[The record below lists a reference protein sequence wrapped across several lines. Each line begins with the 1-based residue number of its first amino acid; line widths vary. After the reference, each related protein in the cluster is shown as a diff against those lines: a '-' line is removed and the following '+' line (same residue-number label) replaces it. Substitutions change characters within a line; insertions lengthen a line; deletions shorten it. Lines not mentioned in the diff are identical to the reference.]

1 MRLEIFTSDLS
12 NRHEITHAISSQFS
26 DLYNGIGK
34 FSIVLPMD
42 EYNISIAQNDALV
55 YIVDR
60 QLTYIVQEVVMDCD
74 ANEITMNGYSLNSLL
89 DRRVIASEVK
99 ITNVETDVYS
109 AVNANLRGLPVAIAE
124 SQGLTETVEETE
136 LDSDTL
142 LTAIMPGLDEVE
154 LGQRAT
160 YDYKS
165 KTITWGLYKGVD
177 RTGGLKSVSFV
188 HERGTA
194 PGMSIDM
201 DVSEYKNVLYCNAE
215 YRNGSDTTKFTVTV
229 GTADGADRRE
239 ATERFGG
246 DSQKDGESLSSFK
259 SRVTRWAQEKLAEL
273 KNRLGF
279 TMNADASELGTMYNV
294 GDLVWCVSLRHNLKF
309 KARVTGAT
317 YSQDANG
324 KTISITVGD
333 PVLTVNVR

>member
-1 MRLEIFTSDLS
+1 MRLEIFTPDLS

-42 EYNISIAQNDALV
+42 DYNISIAQNDALV

-89 DRRVIASEVK
+89 DRRVVASEVK
-99 ITNVETDVYS
+99 VVNVESDVYN
-109 AVNANLRGLPVAIAE
+109 AVRTNLRDLPVVIADA
-124 SQGLTETVEETE
+124 QGLEGVVEETS
-136 LDSDTL
+136 LDGDTL
-142 LTAIMPGLDEVE
+142 LSAITPILDEVE

-160 YDYKS
+160 FDYKS

-177 RTGGLKSVSFV
+177 RTGGIKSVSFV

-194 PGMSIDM
+194 PGLSIDM
-201 DVSEYKNVLYCNAE
+201 DISEYKNVLYCNAE
-215 YRNGSDTTKFTVTV
+215 YRGGSDTTKFTVTV
-229 GTADGADRRE
+229 GTAEGADRRE
-239 ATERFGG
+239 TSERFGG

-279 TMNADASELGTMYNV
+279 TVNADASELGTMYNV

-324 KTISITVGD
+324 QTISITVGD